1 MEKTALQIV
10 KKLQAAGYQAYWVGG
25 CVRDILMGTEP
36 KDFDIVTSATPDE
49 VEKLLKKT
57 IPVGKKFGVMLAVE
71 NGHHFEIA
79 TFRTEKGYKDARR
92 PDKVFW
98 AKAEDDAKRRDF
110 TINAL
115 FYDPVTKKVQDFVS
129 GQKDIKNKILRFI
142 GDPEKRIQEDHL
154 RILRAIRFKN
164 TLGFKYDPETKQALQ
179 KNANL
184 VISVSGER
192 IRDELNK
199 MLADSS
205 RVQSLQNLSDLGILK
220 HVLPELENCKGVNQ
234 PPQFHTEGDVFVHT
248 LLALKK
254 LPAKTKLSVTWATLL
269 HDIGKP
275 ATWKVREHPKY
286 GKRITFYGHVKLSA
300 VMAKEICRRLKF
312 SKKMREKVI
321 FLVCEHLRHKDIM
334 EMKEAKKIRWAQNVW
349 FPELL
354 QVWKADGQAS
364 YLGNKNEI
372 DLSLYEYAKKIY
384 ERELK
389 KPKPPKPLLDG
400 NEIMKILKIQPG
412 PKVGEVLT
420 ALMDAQLEDEVK
432 NKKQAEDFILR
443 LKK

>member
-1 MEKTALQIV
+1 MKKTALQIV
-10 KKLQAAGYQAYWVGG
+10 KKLQKAGHQAFWVGG
-25 CVRDILMGTEP
+25 CVRDILMGKTP

-110 TINAL
+110 TINSL
-115 FYDPVTKKVQDFVS
+115 FYDPVTKKVKDFVS

-142 GDPEKRIQEDHL
+142 GPADKRIQEDHL

-164 TLGFKYDPETKQALQ
+164 TLGFKFDPKAKQALQ

-192 IRDELNK
+192 IRNELNK

-205 RVQSLQNLSDLGILK
+205 RLQSLQDLDNLGILK
-220 HVLPELENCKGVNQ
+220 HILPELENCKGAEQ
-234 PPQFHTEGDVFVHT
+234 PPQFHSEGDVFVHT
-248 LLALKK
+248 LIAVKN
-254 LPAKTKLSVTWATLL
+254 LPAKCKLSVVWAVLL

-275 ATWKVREHPKY
+275 ATWKIREHPKY
-286 GKRITFYGHVKLSA
+286 GKRI
-300 VMAKEICRRLKF
+300 
-312 SKKMREKVI
+312 
-321 FLVCEHLRHKDIM
+321 
-334 EMKEAKKIRWAQNVW
+334 IRSRSIG
-349 FPELL
+349 
-354 QVWKADGQAS
+354 KG
-364 YLGNKNEI
+364 
-372 DLSLYEYAKKIY
+372 
-384 ERELK
+384 
-389 KPKPPKPLLDG
+389 
-400 NEIMKILKIQPG
+400 
-412 PKVGEVLT
+412 
-420 ALMDAQLEDEVK
+420 
-432 NKKQAEDFILR
+432 
-443 LKK
+443 